1 MRKTNSFEKLNKI
14 SKDNKGSVMITVL
27 VAFLFVAVLAS
38 IILATVT
45 VNFKMRSIDRRTK
58 DEFYYAEKA
67 LNDLYNG
74 IGQECSEIMGETY
87 NDVLSKYKKSDD
99 STYMDEEEAYKSFK
113 KAFVTAFYKD
123 IASNQADKFSAYVVK
138 DTSKKGSSDKAS
150 RAIVKKYGT
159 IKYYNN
165 SSRSESYTISSESD
179 VSIEKVGLIVIEGVK
194 VQSNPD
200 ANENV
205 GYISE
210 INTDIVVEVPR
221 VSFFTTNNR
230 AYDYAILAN
239 DGIELESNAIVKA
252 NGNVYGGTLPF
263 TEIADNVSSYKK
275 AADYGGITLNDN
287 SKFEIN
293 DAAYVVSGGD
303 ITLNG
308 GEFSINQNNTMLNNQ
323 IWFENIEVNKPSV
336 IKVNGD
342 LFAADDLQINS
353 GADGATTVNIKGSY
367 YGYNDGARQMTG
379 EGGTKKLTT
388 KKAIITSLN
397 DYEKASADDDN
408 ISSRSSSIVIN
419 AKQANVDMSDLK
431 TLLLCGNAF
440 INHMSKDKIEP
451 GSDIKSNR
459 KAEDPPKTEYLNL
472 IINAGKISDASVPES
487 VALKMTQDIIL
498 MPTQFLKDTNP
509 RICESGSSD
518 PFQADAVSIPSD
530 WFGLSYIDPIK
541 PYTYVKLDA
550 DNSAMIYAYCYLN
563 FKDDESKTAYVKAV
577 IDGADTG
584 AQPTAYDIKTEML
597 DRMEAYK
604 DKLTIKVGNASTRLY
619 ANGAV
624 LNYEGNN
631 LTVTDPSSYTDS
643 NAFTSYSANLY
654 KRYRML
660 DTYLDS
666 MADVPLSA
674 TDTKNIH
681 KQDLEDDADKLPAGR
696 FFWLWGLENAA
707 GGAGTIK
714 AADATKAQEELKEFG
729 SNFVYIKSSS
739 EVDLASELTGA
750 NPHKAF
756 VIVDGD
762 AKVSSD
768 LTIQGFLVCTG
779 KLTIKDGK
787 KLNVTYDSTLLNK
800 RIEKELKKLIDNG
813 GFHDETA
820 PGSNTQMKNLLIYY
834 LLNEGRSFYGGGGT
848 YKLPA
853 KVDELSNAKMKDHP
867 DYREYKFIEGT
878 TSNSSLDLNTDY
890 INFVYF
896 ENWKKGQR

>member
-1 MRKTNSFEKLNKI
+1 MATITSFEKHNTI
-14 SKDNKGSVMITVL
+14 IKDNKGSVMITVL

-87 NDVLSKYKKSDD
+87 NAVLSKYKKSDD
-99 STYMDEEEAYKSFK
+99 STYQDEEEAYKSFK

-123 IASNQADKFSAYVVK
+123 IALKQADKFSAYVVK
-138 DTSKKGSSDKAS
+138 DTTKKGSSDKAS
-150 RAIVKKYGT
+150 RAIIKSYGT

-165 SSRSESYTISSESD
+165 SSRSESYSISSESD
-179 VSIEKVGLIVIEGVK
+179 VNIEKVGLIVIEGVK

-200 ANENV
+200 ASENV

-239 DGIELESNAIVKA
+239 DGITLESNAIIKA

-263 TEIADNVSSYKK
+263 TEIAGNVGSYSS
-275 AADYGGITLNDN
+275 ASDYGGITLNDN
-287 SKFEIN
+287 SKLEIN

-308 GEFSINQNNTMLNNQ
+308 GEFSVNQDNTMLNNQ

-353 GADGATTVNIKGSY
+353 GADGTTANIKGSY
-367 YGYNDGARQMTG
+367 YGYNDGARQMIS
-379 EGGTKKLTT
+379 EGGTSKLTT
-388 KKAIITSLN
+388 KKALITSRN
-397 DYEKASADDDN
+397 DYEKASADSDN
-408 ISSRSSSIVIN
+408 TASRSSSIVIN
-419 AKQANVDMSDLK
+419 AKEANVDMSDLK

-451 GSDIKSNR
+451 GEAIKNNR
-459 KAEDPPKTEYLNL
+459 LAETPPKTDYLKL
-472 IINAGKISDASVPES
+472 IINAGKINDASVPES

-498 MPTQFLKDTNP
+498 MPTEFLKDTNP
-509 RICESGSSD
+509 RICEAGNSD
-518 PFQADAVSIPSD
+518 PFQSDAVSIPSD
-530 WFGLSYIDPIK
+530 WFGLSYIDPSK

-563 FKDDESKTAYVKAV
+563 FKDDEAKAAYVKAV
-577 IDGADTG
+577 VDGADTG
-584 AQPTAYDIKTEML
+584 AAPTAYDIKTEML

-631 LTVTDPSSYTDS
+631 LTVTDPSTYTNS
-643 NAFTSYSANLY
+643 GAFASYSANLY

-674 TDTKNIH
+674 TDTKNID
-681 KQDLEDDADKLPAGR
+681 KQDFEDDAGKLPAGR
-696 FFWLWGLENAA
+696 FFWLWGLNNAA
-707 GGAGTIK
+707 GGAGNIK
-714 AADATKAQEELKEFG
+714 AEDDAKAQEELKEFG
-729 SNFVYIKSSS
+729 SNFVYIKSAS
-739 EVDLASELTGA
+739 EVDLASELSGT

-756 VIVDGD
+756 VIIDGD

-779 KLTIKDGK
+779 KLTVKDGK
-787 KLNVTYDSTLLNK
+787 KLSVTYDSTILNK
-800 RIEKELKKLIDNG
+800 RIEKELKKLIDNT

-820 PGSNTQMKNLLIYY
+820 PNANAEMKNLLIYY
-834 LLNEGRSFYGGGGT
+834 LLNEGRSFYGGGSS
-848 YKLPA
+848 YKLPE
-853 KVDELSNAKMKDHP
+853 KVDDLTNAKMKDHP

-878 TSNSSLDLNTDY
+878 TTNSSLDLNTDY

>member
-1 MRKTNSFEKLNKI
+1 MSTTTSFEKLNKI

-87 NDVLSKYKKSDD
+87 NAVLSKYKKSDD
-99 STYMDEEEAYKSFK
+99 STYQDEEEAYKSFK

-123 IASNQADKFSAYVVK
+123 IALKQADKFSAYVVK
-138 DTSKKGSSDKAS
+138 DTTKKGSSDKAS
-150 RAIVKKYGT
+150 RAIVKNYGT

-179 VSIEKVGLIVIEGVK
+179 VNIEKVGLIVIEGVK

-200 ANENV
+200 ASENV

-239 DGIELESNAIVKA
+239 DGITLESNATIKA

-263 TEIADNVSSYKK
+263 TEIAGNVGSYSS
-275 AADYGGITLNDN
+275 ASDYGGITLNEN
-287 SKFEIN
+287 SKLEIN

-308 GEFSINQNNTMLNNQ
+308 GEFSVNQDNTMLNNQ

-353 GADGATTVNIKGSY
+353 TADGTTANIKGSY
-367 YGYNDGARQMTG
+367 YGYNDGARQMIG
-379 EGGTKKLTT
+379 EGGTSKLTT
-388 KKAIITSLN
+388 KKALITSRN
-397 DYEKASADDDN
+397 DYEKASADSDN
-408 ISSRSSSIVIN
+408 TASRSSSIVIN
-419 AKQANVDMSDLK
+419 AKEANVDMSDLK

-451 GSDIKSNR
+451 GEAIKNNR
-459 KAEDPPKTEYLNL
+459 LAETPPKTDYLKL

-498 MPTQFLKDTNP
+498 MPTEFLKDTNP
-509 RICESGSSD
+509 RICEAGNSD

-530 WFGLSYIDPIK
+530 WFGLSYIDPDK

-563 FKDDESKTAYVKAV
+563 FKDDESKAAYVKAV
-577 IDGADTG
+577 VDGADTG
-584 AQPTAYDIKTEML
+584 AAPTAYDIKTEML

-604 DKLTIKVGNASTRLY
+604 DKLTVKVGNASTRLY

-631 LTVTDPSSYTDS
+631 LTVKDPSTYTIS
-643 NAFTSYSANLY
+643 GAFASYSANLY

-674 TDTKNIH
+674 TDTKNID
-681 KQDLEDDADKLPAGR
+681 KQDFEDDAGELPAGR
-696 FFWLWGLENAA
+696 FFWLWGLNNAA
-707 GGAGTIK
+707 GGAGNIK
-714 AADATKAQEELKEFG
+714 AEDDAKAQEELKEFG
-729 SNFVYIKSSS
+729 SNFVYIKSAS
-739 EVDLASELTGA
+739 EVDLASELSGT

-756 VIVDGD
+756 VIIDGD

-779 KLTIKDGK
+779 KLTVKDGK
-787 KLNVTYDSTLLNK
+787 KLSVTYDSTLLNK
-800 RIEKELKKLIDNG
+800 RVEKELKKLIDNA

-820 PGSNTQMKNLLIYY
+820 PNANTEMKNLLIYY
-834 LLNEGRSFYGGGGT
+834 LLNEGRSFYGGGST

-853 KVDELSNAKMKDHP
+853 KVDDLTNAKMNDHP